1 MKKALMMLALSLASS
16 TAFAA
21 DETGKILFK
30 GHINGGSTCP
40 IEVVEPG
47 LGDLPWV
54 DLGVYPVKYF
64 ASNSSTADVPFA
76 LRIDASDAACD
87 IQPNTEATV
96 QFDSVNGDAGPSNEY
111 YKIRTAGADGL
122 ALEIKD
128 EDYNS
133 IPPRTESKKYPIAST
148 GTTDMRFYA
157 SLIKIGTVTDGAAN
171 ADLNFLVK
179 LP

>member
-1 MKKALMMLALSLASS
+1 MKKTLMALALGLASS
-16 TAFAA
+16 AAFAA

-47 LGDLPWV
+47 LGGLGWV

-64 ASNSSTADVPFA
+64 ASSTSTTDVAFA
-76 LRIDASDAACD
+76 LRVEADATCVIAPGS
-87 IQPNTEATV
+87 EATV
-96 QFDSVNGDAGPSNEY
+96 KFDSVNGDAGAAGEFY
-111 YKIRTAGADGL
+111 AIRTAGAGGV

-128 EDYNS
+128 EDYKS
-133 IPPRTESKKYPIAST
+133 IPPRTDSKNYPLAST
-148 GTTDMRFYA
+148 GTTDMKFYA
-157 SLIKIGTVTDGAAN
+157 SLTKTGTVTDGAAN
-171 ADLNFLVK
+171 ADVNFTVT